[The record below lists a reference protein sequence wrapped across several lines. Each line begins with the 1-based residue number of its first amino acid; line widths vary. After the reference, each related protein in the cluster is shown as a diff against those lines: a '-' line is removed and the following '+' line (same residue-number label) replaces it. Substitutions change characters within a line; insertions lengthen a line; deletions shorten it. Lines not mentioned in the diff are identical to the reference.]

1 MLGILLVNFL
11 CTDSMRRMS
20 FERLDDQTGLKMKY
34 LLTML
39 HEIPMRKS
47 QESENEMGWDG
58 ITWVLRFT
66 LIMFKLLQ

>member
-20 FERLDDQTGLKMKY
+20 FGRLGDQTGLKMKY

-47 QESENEMGWDG
+47 QENENEMGWGG
-58 ITWVLRFT
+58 ITWVLGFT